1 MPIALVCSEG
11 PLPELAETVLGR
23 GEVDRR
29 FARTPEEV
37 RKITRETRPDIAVVD
52 GAFAALKDVVTGLR
66 RYPRQVSIVVL
77 ARRGMAANEVA
88 LMEAGANAV
97 LVPPPGPEWDAA
109 LSRLSTVPPRKHTR
123 VPAYFETEV
132 RSGGQPHVGLGTIL
146 NLSIHGALIET
157 DHPLQLGD
165 ALEVR
170 FRLPAPAG
178 GVRAAAR
185 VLRLDAARRFGVEF
199 YELQGNG
206 RDMVSGFVADH
217 RTEMIDPAR
226 TRPAPPK

>member
-1 MPIALVCSEG
+1 MPIALLCSAG

-23 GEVDRR
+23 NDVDRR

-37 RKITRETRPDIAVVD
+37 RRVTREMRPDIAVVD
-52 GAFAALKDVVTGLR
+52 GGFAGVKEVVSGLR

-77 ARRGMAANEVA
+77 SRPAMSADEVA

-97 LVPPPGPEWDAA
+97 LVPPPGPDWDAA
-109 LSRLSTVPPRKHTR
+109 LSRLATVPPRKHTR
-123 VPAYFETEV
+123 VPVYFETEV
-132 RSGGQPHVGLGTIL
+132 RSPGQPHVGLGTIL

-170 FRLPAPAG
+170 FRLPPPAG
-178 GVRAAAR
+178 GVQATGR
-185 VLRLDAARRFGVEF
+185 VRRLDAARRFGVEF
-199 YELQGNG
+199 YGLAGGG

-217 RTEMIDPAR
+217 RTEMMEPSRA
-226 TRPAPPK
+226 RPASPR